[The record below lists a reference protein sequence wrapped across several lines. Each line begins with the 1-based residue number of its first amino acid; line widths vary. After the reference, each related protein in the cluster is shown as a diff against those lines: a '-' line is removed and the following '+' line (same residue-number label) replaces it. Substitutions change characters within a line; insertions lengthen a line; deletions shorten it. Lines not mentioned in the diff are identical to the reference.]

1 MSESSSKMSG
11 VKIPGDKTVASNY
24 INKSNI
30 INEKSSDNDFDNSNI
45 NENDYDPND
54 PSNIHERE
62 YRRFTLE
69 FIKVLGL
76 YKKDKK
82 NEEINIS
89 EIANEYKIPK
99 DLVIDKIEEEIDENK
114 ENKENKDNKEQF
126 EISEEEIKEDKID
139 FDNDV
144 QPTPILNE
152 EMKIIIYLSKPK
164 IVGFDGK
171 LGLFYIVPPPVGREA
186 DYHLIVKN
194 PQNMKII
201 FKTKIIE
208 ILTFL
213 KKNDN
218 CLTFQNFGNK
228 ILMKTNHELTF
239 KNKEDCSMVHQGITY
254 LINNKVDD
262 YFY

>member
-1 MSESSSKMSG
+1 MSDSSPKMSG
-11 VKIPGDKTVASNY
+11 VKIPEEKTVTSNY

-30 INEKSSDNDFDNSNI
+30 INEKSSDADFENSNL
-45 NENDYDPND
+45 NENDYDLNA
-54 PSNIHERE
+54 PSNIHEKE

-69 FIKVLGL
+69 FIKVLGI

-82 NEEINIS
+82 NEAININ
-89 EIANEYKIPK
+89 EIIDEFKIPK
-99 DLVIDKIEEEIDENK
+99 EIVIDKIEEENDDNK
-114 ENKENKDNKEQF
+114 ENKEQF
-126 EISEEEIKEDKID
+126 EISEEEIKEEKIE
-139 FDNDV
+139 FDNDI
-144 QPTPILNE
+144 QPSPILNQ
-152 EMKIIIYLSKPK
+152 EMKMIIYLSKPK

-171 LGLFYIVPPPVGREA
+171 LGLFYIVPPPVGKET
-186 DYHLIVKN
+186 DYNLVVKN
-194 PQNMKII
+194 PENMKII
-201 FKTKIIE
+201 FKTKLLE

-218 CLTFQNFGNK
+218 SLFFQNFGNK

-262 YFY
+262 LYY

>member
-1 MSESSSKMSG
+1 MSVTNSGSKMSG
-11 VKIPGDKTVASNY
+11 TKTPGEKIVTSNY

-30 INEKSSDNDFDNSNI
+30 INEKSSDADFENSNL

-54 PSNIHERE
+54 PSNIHEKE

-69 FIKVLGL
+69 FIKVLGI

-82 NEEINIS
+82 NEAININ
-89 EIANEYKIPK
+89 EIIDEFKIPK
-99 DLVIDKIEEEIDENK
+99 EIVIDKIEEENDDNK
-114 ENKENKDNKEQF
+114 ENKEQF
-126 EISEEEIKEDKID
+126 EISEEEIKEEKLE
-139 FDNDV
+139 FDNDI
-144 QPTPILNE
+144 QPSPILNQ
-152 EMKIIIYLSKPK
+152 EMKMIIYLSKPK

-171 LGLFYIVPPPVGREA
+171 LGLFYIVPPPVGKET
-186 DYHLIVKN
+186 DYNLVVKN
-194 PQNMKII
+194 PENMKII
-201 FKTKIIE
+201 FKTKLLE

-218 CLTFQNFGNK
+218 SLFFQNFGNK
-228 ILMKTNHELTF
+228 ILMKTNHELTL